1 MLKTSFIGINENNTN
16 IIYVS
21 FNIILVKKFLIFN
34 KTYFLKIKMN
44 YLNILQKIKLIY
56 KLN

>member
-1 MLKTSFIGINENNTN
+1 MLKTSFIGINENNTI

-34 KTYFLKIKMN
+34 KTYFLEIKMN
-44 YLNILQKIKLIY
+44 YLNILQIIKVIY